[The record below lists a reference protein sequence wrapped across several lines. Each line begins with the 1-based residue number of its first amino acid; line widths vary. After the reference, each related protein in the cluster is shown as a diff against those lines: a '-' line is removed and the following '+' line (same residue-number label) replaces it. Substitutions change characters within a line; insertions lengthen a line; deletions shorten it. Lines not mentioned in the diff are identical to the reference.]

1 MANGGSDLTKDH
13 GRFNC
18 RQNWLVQVLLG
29 PIGAKPKIEMQVNRM
44 AVLESS
50 LMLSVVSAF
59 ADGRRQTE
67 MIKFEAFKTGE
78 DRKSVV

>member
-1 MANGGSDLTKDH
+1 M
-13 GRFNC
+13 
-18 RQNWLVQVLLG
+18 G
-29 PIGAKPKIEMQVNRM
+29 PNTKIEIQVNRM

-67 MIKFEAFKTGE
+67 MINYLRLLRLANTALSAGE
-78 DRKSVV
+78 GKRRRR